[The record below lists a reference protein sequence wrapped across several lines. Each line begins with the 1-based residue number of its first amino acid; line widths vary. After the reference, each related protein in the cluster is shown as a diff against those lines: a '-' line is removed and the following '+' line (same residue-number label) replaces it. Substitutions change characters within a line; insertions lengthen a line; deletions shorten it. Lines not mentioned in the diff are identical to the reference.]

1 MIKLQDSAFS
11 HIKSVD
17 EKLVANVC
25 GSFRRGAA
33 SSGDIDILVGHPRY
47 TSEVK
52 KKPDYVKQIVTAME
66 KAGFVTDT
74 LSLGETKFM
83 ASGGRGQSAWQ
94 VVGGVIVHGKWW
106 EGSRQSSWQVVVVHG
121 KW

>member
-1 MIKLQDSAFS
+1 MMKLREIAFS

-17 EKLVANVC
+17 DKLVATVC

-33 SSGDIDILVGHPRY
+33 SSGDIDVLIGHPDY

-52 KKPDYVKQIVTAME
+52 KKPDIVKRVVAKME
-66 KAGFVTDT
+66 GGGFVTDT

-83 ASGGRGQSAWQ
+83 VSWGG
-94 VVGGVIVHGKWW
+94 GGGG
-106 EGSRQSSWQVVVVHG
+106 GSCLRILGRDNYYWRLFDGRKGTSCLML
-121 KW
+121 